1 MTPMHPLVARLAQAE
16 GATAVDLAN
25 LEAWLARPGDR
36 ALFFSGDPVRFPE
49 GVDVAV
55 VLPELR
61 AAHAGAFE
69 IGVVLRHDEDALAR
83 RFGAQHWPS
92 LVFVRDGRYVATV
105 AGMKDWDDY
114 VAEVGRALASPAT
127 RAPTVGIPVVAST
140 PTASSCH

>member
-1 MTPMHPLVARLAQAE
+1 MSTLHPLVARLAQSE
-16 GATAVDLAN
+16 GATPIDLAN
-25 LEAWLARPGDR
+25 LDAWLARPGDR

-49 GVDVAV
+49 GIDVAV

-69 IGVVLRHDEDALAR
+69 IGVVLRGDEDAVAR

-92 LVFVRDGRYVATV
+92 LVFLREGRYVATV

-114 VAEVGRALASPAT
+114 VALIGQALASPAT
-127 RAPTVGIPVVAST
+127 RAPTVGIPVVSAS
-140 PTASSCH
+140 PASSCH